1 MKNNKNNIKQNML
14 SLKSLQQELEAL
26 KSAQAKPINNHPH
39 TDVAGHDIKGS
50 YINRIY
56 MKSSLG
62 MLWLVSAIL
71 SYAHKIPFIGRIV
84 TLLGLWYGRTTWWRL
99 LVYSRKIFVVFNAII
114 GVFVVFKSVGFS
126 TDNIFAGFTA
136 LGGQYLEILY
146 SLSKRLFN
154 WFFDLFDHKIV
165 PNTPSNPTDFNK
177 WNPLNRIGW
186 NTKPMHNSGFDSLR
200 ELYKTQDFY
209 NSPINLNVSPSSWW
223 DSSWLWYLVLGVSG
237 VAVLYFGYKFCFDP
251 NFIENLFG
259 ESRPRGAFPNSD
271 PSNRDI
277 PDIELTEATS
287 SSASI
292 ASAVTNAFRRITSS
306 ITHPFHSFFISESTN
321 RRAYRDFIESQFNNV
336 TQNRNYYPFTT
347 YNPYAPWYT
356 NLRIRL
362 FGETGFESMQRFK
375 DHEFADRVYNS
386 LAVGKDGTKVLGA
399 TTPIAASMGI
409 GTPNP
414 VIHSSLAWDHVQ
426 SAIHTST
433 SIKQAPSTPIHMPIN
448 ADMLPDI
455 EDWKNHHK
463 DVFDPNWKA
472 KMWDK
477 LREIHSNVASSSN
490 MLIED
495 MPDYSLSQL
504 FELDSVDDDVEKVA
518 VMVEAQN

>member
-1 MKNNKNNIKQNML
+1 MKNNKRVT
-14 SLKSLQQELEAL
+14 LKALQKELELL
-26 KSAQAKPINNHPH
+26 KAQSQIQESK
-39 TDVAGHDIKGS
+39 TVSEVAGHDIKGS

-56 MKSSLG
+56 MKSSMF
-62 MLWLVSAIL
+62 MLYVITGIL
-71 SYAHKIPFIGRIV
+71 SYAHKIPFISRII
-84 TLLGLWYGRTTWWRL
+84 TILALWYGRTTWWRL
-99 LVYSRKIFVVFNAII
+99 LVYSRKIFVIFNAII
-114 GVFVVFKSVGFS
+114 GVFVVFTTVGFS
-126 TDNIFAGFTA
+126 TDNILAGFTA

-165 PNTPSNPTDFNK
+165 PNTPSNPTSFNK

-186 NTKPMHNSGFDSLR
+186 NTKPMHDSGFDQLR

-209 NSPINLNVSPSSWW
+209 KSPISLNVNTSSWW

-259 ESRPRGAFPNSD
+259 ESRARGAFPNSD
-271 PSNRDI
+271 TINEDI
-277 PDIELTEATS
+277 PDIKLTEATS

-306 ITHPFHSFFISESTN
+306 ITHPFHSFFVSESTN

-356 NLRIRL
+356 NLRLRF
-362 FGETGFESMQRFK
+362 FGETAFESMQRFK

-386 LAVGKDGTKVLGA
+386 LAVGKDGTKVLGG

-414 VIHSSLAWDHVQ
+414 AIHSNLVWDQVQ
-426 SAIHTST
+426 SVIHTST
-433 SIKQAPSTPIHMPIN
+433 AIKHAPSTPIHMPITT
-448 ADMLPDI
+448 DILPDI
-455 EDWKNHHK
+455 EDWKNHQR
-463 DVFDPNWKA
+463 DAFDPNWKA
-472 KMWDK
+472 KLWEN
-477 LREIHSNVASSSN
+477 LRAAQSNVASSSN
-490 MLIED
+490 VTLED
-495 MPDYSLSQL
+495 IPDYNLEQI
-504 FELDSVDDDVEKVA
+504 FGLDTVDDEVGKVA
-518 VMVEAQN
+518 ELVAEFN